1 MYVKYEENYVCKVCE
16 GKYVRKIC
24 EGKYVTKINE
34 KNKNNQLY

>member
-1 MYVKYEENYVCKVCE
+1 MYAKYEENYVWKICE